1 MRQTNIADD
10 KLEVVSRMVA
20 SPTLEIGSRD
30 VKNNNCIAADA

>member
-20 SPTLEIGSRD
+20 SSTLEIGSRD
-30 VKNNNCIAADA
+30 VKNNDCIAADA